1 MVIAV
6 PSRPSST
13 ELLGRLVAFD
23 TTSRNANLELIG
35 FVRSY
40 LDDLGVPYRVSLDS
54 TGRKA
59 NLHAIIGPRTEGGIA
74 LAGHVDTVPVDG
86 QTWSSDPFV
95 LRRDG
100 GRLYARGAA
109 DMKGFVACCLAALP
123 DILAL
128 PLVRPLHL
136 LLTHDEETTMAG
148 ARRLMD
154 DLAAN
159 GRRPALCVIG
169 EPSLMQPIIAHKGRL
184 AVRIVVRGRAGHS
197 SSPAGGVNAVH
208 AAAEAIAWI
217 SREARRRAAEGPF
230 VTGFDPPYTT
240 LHVGTVAGGTI
251 LNIIPETAEFT
262 AEWRA
267 VPGDDA
273 RAELD
278 RLRAFV
284 TAEIEPAM
292 HAVDAQAGFAF
303 EELCDLPGMALDPGH
318 PLATLV
324 RQLTGSNDTG
334 KISFATEGGVYQQ
347 AGIPTIVCGPG
358 SITQA
363 HRADEW
369 VAASELNACDGFVRR
384 LAGRLTA

>member
-1 MVIAV
+1 MIIAA
-6 PSRPSST
+6 PSRLSST

-40 LDDLGVPYRVSLDS
+40 LDDLGVPYRVSLDP

-59 NLHAIIGPRTEGGIA
+59 NLHAIIGPQTEGGIA

-100 GRLYARGAA
+100 GRLFARGAA
-109 DMKGFVACCLAALP
+109 DMKGFAACCLAALP

-136 LLTHDEETTMAG
+136 LLTHDEETNMAG

-154 DLAAN
+154 DLAAS
-159 GRRPALCVIG
+159 GCRPALCIIG

-197 SSPAGGVNAVH
+197 SAPAGGVNAVH

-217 SREARRRAAEGPF
+217 SREARRRAMEGPF
-230 VTGFDPPYTT
+230 VAGFDPPGTT

-267 VPGDDA
+267 VPGEDA
-273 RAELD
+273 GAELD

-284 TAEIEPAM
+284 AAEIEPAM
-292 HAVDAQAGFAF
+292 HAVDAGAGFAF
-303 EELCDLPGMALDPGH
+303 EELCDIPGMALDPGH

-324 RQLTGSNDTG
+324 AHLAGSNNAG
-334 KISFATEGGVYQQ
+334 KISFATEGGIYQQ